1 MDKDRLK
8 LALRENLFI
17 QLQAEPIEEVY
28 SDGLGNIY
36 GSQKI
41 GDRVKVTLYWK
52 ETGEV
57 LTEDEIEIK
66 KYYG

>member
-8 LALRENLFI
+8 LALRENLGI
-17 QLQAEPIEEVY
+17 KLQAEPIKEVY
-28 SDGLGNIY
+28 SDRLGNIY

-41 GDRVKVTLYWK
+41 GDRVKVFLYWK

-66 KYYG
+66 KYYV

>member
-8 LALRENLFI
+8 LALRENLSI
-17 QLQAEPIEEVY
+17 KLQTEPIEEA
-28 SDGLGNIY
+28 DTDIY
-36 GSQKI
+36 GNVYGVRKI

-57 LTEDEIEIK
+57 LTEDEIGIK

>member
-8 LALRENLFI
+8 LALRENLGI
-17 QLQAEPIEEVY
+17 KLQTEPIGEA
-28 SDGLGNIY
+28 DADIY
-36 GSQKI
+36 GNVYAVRKI
-41 GDRVKVTLYWK
+41 GDRVKVILYWK

>member
-1 MDKDRLK
+1 MDTGRLK
-8 LALRENLFI
+8 LALRENLRI
-17 QLQAEPIEEVY
+17 KLEAEPLKEVHA
-28 SDGLGNIY
+28 DRFGNIY

-41 GDRVKVTLYWK
+41 GDRVKVSLYWK

-66 KYYG
+66 EYYG

>member
-17 QLQAEPIEEVY
+17 QLQAEPIEEV
-28 SDGLGNIY
+28 DADIY
-36 GSQKI
+36 GNVYGVRNI
-41 GDRVKVTLYWK
+41 GNRVKVTLYWK
-52 ETGEV
+52 EIGEV

>member
-8 LALRENLFI
+8 LALRENLGI
-17 QLQAEPIEEVY
+17 KLQAEPIEEVY
-28 SDGLGNIY
+28 SDRLGNIY

-41 GDRVKVTLYWK
+41 GDRVKVFLYWK

>member
-8 LALRENLFI
+8 LALRENLGI
-17 QLQAEPIEEVY
+17 KLRVEPIEEA
-28 SDGLGNIY
+28 DTDIY
-36 GSQKI
+36 GNVYGVRKI
-41 GDRVKVTLYWK
+41 GDRVKVFLYWK